1 MSPQNRKFALPFV
14 ILFLAALVLGS
25 CAPAPK
31 APAVVL
37 PPPGPTP
44 VATGLAQYM
53 PPADGLVADIK
64 KRGVLINGVECQ
76 NPPGEYYDTAT
87 NKCTGYS
94 IDLAQ
99 KLADS
104 MGVKLQVVDTAWSG
118 VIPSLYTKNFDL
130 ILSSMTIRED
140 RKKAVNFSTPVGCDQ
155 VVWIV
160 KKGDTGITKPED
172 LNGKII
178 ATQLNSAAEQQA
190 TELETSANIKY
201 KQLMSFD
208 HFDGAYLAVKN
219 GQADIATS
227 TFWNNIP
234 LFKAEPDTYQVAF
247 TLPIFNYVGIAIRQQ
262 DTDLLKVVN
271 DFLAAEMASGGL
283 GNLQFKY
290 YGYGM
295 NCGDQGPNL
304 PAGWTPPSP

>member
-1 MSPQNRKFALPFV
+1 ML
-14 ILFLAALVLGS
+14 ALVLAS
-25 CAPAPK
+25 CAPKATPVPATEVPTAAP
-31 APAVVL
+31 VL
-37 PPPGPTP
+37 SGPTP
-44 VATGLAQYM
+44 VATGLAEYV
-53 PPADGLVADIK
+53 PPSNGLVAEIK
-64 KRGVLINGVECQ
+64 ARGTLINGVECQ

-94 IDLAQ
+94 IELAQ
-99 KLADS
+99 KLADYL
-104 MGVKLQVVDTAWSG
+104 GVKLEIVDTAWSG
-118 VIPSLYTKNFDL
+118 VIPSLYTKNFDI

-160 KKGDTGITKPED
+160 KKGNTSITKPED
-172 LNGKII
+172 LNGLIV

-190 TELETSANIKY
+190 QELETSLGIKY

-234 LFKAEPDTYQVAF
+234 LFKAEPDTFDVAF
-247 TLPIFNYVGIAIRQQ
+247 TLPIYNYVGIAIRQQ
-262 DTDLLKVVN
+262 DTDMLKVVN
-271 DFLAAEMASGGL
+271 EFLDKEMKSGDL
-283 GNLQFKY
+283 GNLQYKY

-295 NCGDQGPNL
+295 DCGDPGPNL
-304 PAGWTPPSP
+304 PEGWKPPAQ